1 MLIRACPTF
10 HSFAWFPPQTHA
22 AQAKRWV
29 IFPWVPLPTIY
40 VSRTLPPAVLRD
52 QLKSLHRKEGHSLAE
67 EWETQS
73 SNKSIP
79 LISAIPRESRRR
91 HHGQLWKQN
100 SQTHRLFPLLPK
112 VVISP
117 SVRGPASFLST
128 DKVSKTWEQTC
139 HVPSAWFCAVK
150 RWTSCLTQVFS

>member
-1 MLIRACPTF
+1 M
-10 HSFAWFPPQTHA
+10 
-22 AQAKRWV
+22 
-29 IFPWVPLPTIY
+29 
-40 VSRTLPPAVLRD
+40 LRD

-150 RWTSCLTQVFS
+150 RWTSCLTQVFRIRNVAQGEEAAHTGRFSPQSSQGPRTSQRVGAQKRVVF